1 MKTEADNELG
11 ALVKHRRGDLGLSV
25 RGLASSAR
33 VSPAYVTAIET
44 GRSSSTG
51 KPPSPSAVVL
61 AKLAGA
67 LGLDVSELVAAATS
81 MAETDPRHTLLYVI
95 NEAQSDPFDVLDA
108 HFGTRVDHWFYI
120 PDPRGLA
127 PEPPARVTV
136 CLWPLGQAPYDSTTL
151 DPAALMVALE
161 EALKAHAD
169 GMEGKR
175 VGIAIADCS
184 AVMRFVQN
192 PAKHVQMERTWHDN
206 VSRLW
211 AQYLR
216 TAPAIDVCVYRDDD
230 IDALGLTID
239 RLATTLE
246 LVERHDLV
254 CVLSS
259 GSEVTVGRPAVRTI
273 LESARPGGVS
283 SSSWG
288 RLVAATSVGLAT
300 TNKK

>member
-1 MKTEADNELG
+1 MCP
-11 ALVKHRRGDLGLSV
+11 SW
-25 RGLASSAR
+25 SQ
-33 VSPAYVTAIET
+33 
-44 GRSSSTG
+44 
-51 KPPSPSAVVL
+51 PPPRL
-61 AKLAGA
+61 
-67 LGLDVSELVAAATS
+67 
-81 MAETDPRHTLLYVI
+81 AETDPRHALLYVI

-108 HFGTRVDHWFYI
+108 HFGARVDHWLYI
-120 PDPRGLA
+120 PDPRGVA
-127 PEPPARVTV
+127 PDPSARVTV
-136 CLWPLGQAPYDSTTL
+136 CPWPLGQAPYDSTTL

-259 GSEVTVGRPAVRTI
+259 GTRSHRR
-273 LESARPGGVS
+273 
-283 SSSWG
+283 
-288 RLVAATSVGLAT
+288 ATSGPHDPRECSAGRRQLIILGKTGGGHLGWTRHHQQEVVVNVCQRRVRPRWARSDRSEASALAGGGRRT
-300 TNKK
+300 TPQQTQPRQPTPPSPRRGGCRPRRHHRRQR